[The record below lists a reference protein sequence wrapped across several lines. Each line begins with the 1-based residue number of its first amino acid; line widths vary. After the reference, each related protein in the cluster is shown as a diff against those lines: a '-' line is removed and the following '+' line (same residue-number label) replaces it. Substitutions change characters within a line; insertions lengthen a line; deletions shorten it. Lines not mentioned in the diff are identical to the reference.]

1 MGICFSGCCFSDV
14 QPAEA
19 TVAEVVVNALHL
31 LCYLKVYKLGTK

>member
-19 TVAEVVVNALHL
+19 TAAEVVVMNCRRFMIGLWWV
-31 LCYLKVYKLGTK
+31 K